1 MYKRQGEGEAVAAAA
16 ARGEAVTADTGV
28 TAGAGRSAVVLHDVQ
43 RNAHE
48 RGVGDLEDVARFEI
62 RHPNEGNDLSPRG
75 DKCSSTEGKSDWG
88 SMSTT

>member
-1 MYKRQGEGEAVAAAA
+1 M
-16 ARGEAVTADTGV
+16 
-28 TAGAGRSAVVLHDVQ
+28 LHDVQ

-48 RGVGDLEDVARFEI
+48 RGVGDLEDVASFDI
-62 RHPNEGNDLSPRG
+62 PHPNEGNDLSPRG